1 MSLRVNGVTC
11 SAVIRS
17 TSPQTAISRAFLA
30 SLPARGGL
38 DAITVTSGG
47 ESLTVLLRCAV
58 LPDGPDL
65 ILGLDWKAAIRELLL
80 SLGRAVPTTFDLFQ
94 FYLGSGELFSTR
106 IPCHSNSLLHS
117 PHRGAIFICRGSS

>member
-80 SLGRAVPTTFDLFQ
+80 SLGRAVPTTFDPFQ
-94 FYLGSGELFSTR
+94 FYLG
-106 IPCHSNSLLHS
+106 C